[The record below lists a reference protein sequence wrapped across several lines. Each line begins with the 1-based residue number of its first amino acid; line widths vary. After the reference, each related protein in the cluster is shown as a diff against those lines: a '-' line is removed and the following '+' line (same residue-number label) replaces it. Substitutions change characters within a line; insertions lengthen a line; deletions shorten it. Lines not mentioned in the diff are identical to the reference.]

1 MPPNPCSKVDRTS
14 FSALSRSA
22 AVRPTPGPT
31 TQPGARATHIANP
44 APRTADPSSAAVMIA
59 TERQA
64 RMRLPPP
71 SGHKRTYPGFADGWS
86 PLQGS
91 TTRTRGSGAD
101 SIPGLCRPRSNRR
114 DNDVCSSMMT
124 ECDDWDVPPGRPG
137 DAPGSSFSAD
147 ARPPSPESVASPHR
161 SAPGPNSR

>member
-101 SIPGLCRPRSNRR
+101 SIPGLCRPRSNCR
-114 DNDVCSSMMT
+114 DTIIRADTHVHSHAAKPVYLGAHALIQVK
-124 ECDDWDVPPGRPG
+124 WGRPSG
-137 DAPGSSFSAD
+137 GL
-147 ARPPSPESVASPHR
+147 RVALDWAVDEPC
-161 SAPGPNSR
+161 SRAST